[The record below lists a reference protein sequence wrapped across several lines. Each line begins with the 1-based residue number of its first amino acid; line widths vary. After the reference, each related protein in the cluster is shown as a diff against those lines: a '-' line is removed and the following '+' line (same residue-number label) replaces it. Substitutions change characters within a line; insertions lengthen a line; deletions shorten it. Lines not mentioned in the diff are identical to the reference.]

1 MQVPFDTK
9 PFVGPSGRTLG
20 YADLKLIA
28 ELEYIGTIG
37 WSEEEIPFHKGF
49 LSHVYIQM
57 RNELSRHPATLVRVA
72 SLIKEKVEQLPL
84 TLGPQKCLIG
94 IPTAGTQLAQAVA
107 MLSHFDH
114 LLHVRPRTE
123 PPICFLSMRSIL
135 KGHGKDKLWIGP
147 ADIKRYSYI
156 SIENVVS
163 TAAGM
168 LEYLNRM
175 WKEGYPI
182 RVMHHVVFAD
192 WELGGVRNLDSEAIK
207 NVHTLYIVRDMVAAL
222 VYLGVWPKERYED
235 VAQRLQ
241 AAA

>member
-1 MQVPFDTK
+1 MQVPFDAK

-28 ELEYIGTIG
+28 ELESIGSIG
-37 WSEEEIPFHKGF
+37 WSEEEISFHKGF
-49 LSHVYIQM
+49 RSHVYIQM
-57 RNELSRHPATLVRVA
+57 RNELSRQPATLARVA
-72 SLIKEKVEQLPL
+72 SRIKEKVEQLPI
-84 TLGPQKCLIG
+84 TTGPQKCLIG

-114 LLHVRPRTE
+114 LLHVRPHTE
-123 PPICFLSMRSIL
+123 PLICFQSMRSVL
-135 KGHGKDKLWIGP
+135 KGHGKDKQWIGP

-168 LEYLNRM
+168 LEHLNQM
-175 WKEGYPI
+175 WKERYPI

-192 WELGGVRNLDSEAIK
+192 WELGGVRNLDNEAIK

-222 VYLGVWPKERYED
+222 VYLGIWPKERYED
-235 VAQRLQ
+235 VARRLQ